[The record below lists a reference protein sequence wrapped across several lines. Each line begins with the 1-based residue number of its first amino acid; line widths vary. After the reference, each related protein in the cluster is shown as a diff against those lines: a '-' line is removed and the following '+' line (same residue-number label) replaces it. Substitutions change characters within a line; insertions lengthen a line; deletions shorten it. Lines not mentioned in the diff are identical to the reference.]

1 MILHIFVPENFY
13 MKKFNALLLL
23 VVLFCIPQVYHT
35 QQTDRLYL
43 SFAATGRVYD
53 ITGITGTVSLPAPLA
68 SPAPTNTAE
77 VSNLAVG
84 YDNPGGN
91 PNALVFINSDIAA
104 NAPIYKNGAQINP
117 PVTGPN
123 AQIGGIGTNN
133 VPGTYFGRVYGF
145 QSNTKTLYPIYPSGA
160 TVPITAASGDTD
172 WNTGTTF
179 GTDTFFDY
187 DNNIYTFLNNAG
199 NTARY
204 LYKIAIA
211 TGIAT
216 KAAQITGPVATV
228 AGIRGMAYLNGLVYT
243 ATLTGASG
251 GTANTIQINSI
262 NISTGVSTAVATIN
276 VGSNF
281 GNLDLAS
288 VPYYVPFTFTCNG
301 AAFQGNSTF
310 STGYASTRTVRIPIS
325 NVYGPG
331 SYTINVSGT
340 DFATTSQNVTIAA
353 GSTFIDVPVTYNG
366 TGSAGQKTVTV
377 RLENS
382 STLCSVTATAEASFG
397 CTPNMYISQS
407 DTLYNINT
415 SSNPFTFPPVGS
427 YSGNINS
434 IGISPVNGLMYG
446 TVDNSNTIVRINAS
460 GTYTLMGAVT
470 GLPTGVTF
478 NAGEFDATGN
488 YYVKQ
493 SGSNAT
499 LYRVNI
505 ATMSATALTLSQAIN
520 ISDFA
525 YRTADGRLYS
535 VSSDTDGRL
544 LSIDLSVSPATVSFI
559 GANSSLFPF
568 GAMFASSTGEVYGS
582 LNTGG
587 FYQFNLTNGQRTLI
601 SSSPASNSN
610 DGAHCATAPIAFSAD
625 LSATVT
631 DGATTYAPGSTVTY
645 TIVVGNTGPF
655 GVQGATVSVPLPA
668 GVPAA
673 NITYTAVSA
682 GGAASSVTGTQ
693 TGAVSDMVNLPL
705 NGTITYTVT
714 VNIPVSYTGN
724 LNTTVNVA
732 SPANS
737 SDPNTAN
744 NTATD
749 TNVQS
754 VCYNPITNTAAG
766 IDTRVGIT
774 LQKNSNI
781 GNGNWPFTRKS
792 AHMAIESNTQ
802 GFVVT
807 RLETS
812 ALSNITNPQEGMM
825 VFDTT
830 VKCLKIY
837 SDGAWKCF
845 SVPSCP

>member
-1 MILHIFVPENFY
+1 
-13 MKKFNALLLL
+13 MKKFNVLLLL
-23 VVLFCIPQVYHT
+23 IAFFCIPQVFHS
-35 QQTDRLYL
+35 QQADRLYL

-53 ITGITGTVSLPAPLA
+53 ITGITGTVSLPTPLA
-68 SPAPTNTAE
+68 SPTVTTAADL
-77 VSNLAVG
+77 SNLATG

-91 PNALVFINSDIAA
+91 PGTLVFIHSNTPANSVL
-104 NAPIYKNGAQINP
+104 YKNGTAITP
-117 PVTGPN
+117 AATLPN
-123 AQIGGIGTNN
+123 APIGGIGTNN
-133 VPGTYFGRVYGF
+133 VPGAYFGRVYGF

-160 TVPITAASGDTD
+160 TLPITAAAGDTD
-172 WNTGTTF
+172 WTAGTTF
-179 GTDTFFDY
+179 STDTFFDY
-187 DNNIYTFLNNAG
+187 ENNIYMFINNSG

-211 TGIAT
+211 TGVAT
-216 KAAQITGPVATV
+216 KAVQITGPAATV
-228 AGIRGMAYLNGLVYT
+228 GSMQGMAYLKGFVYT
-243 ATLTGASG
+243 ASLIGTQG

-262 NISTGVSTAVATIN
+262 NIATGVSTTTATIN
-276 VGSNF
+276 IGSNF
-281 GNLDLAS
+281 ANLDLAS
-288 VPYYVPFTFTCNG
+288 VPYYVPFTFTCSG

-310 STGYASTRTVRIPIS
+310 STGYASTRTVRIPITDI
-325 NVYGPG
+325 YAPG
-331 SYTINVSGT
+331 TYTINVSGT
-340 DFATTSQNVTIAA
+340 DFATTSQNVTINA
-353 GSTFIDVPVTYNG
+353 GTTFIDVPVTYNG
-366 TGSAGQKTVTV
+366 TGAAGQKTVTI
-377 RLENS
+377 RLGNS
-382 STLCSVTATAEASFG
+382 STVCSLTATAEASFG
-397 CTPNMYISQS
+397 CNSNMYISQNS
-407 DTLYNINT
+407 TVYNVNT
-415 SSNPFTFPPVGS
+415 TSNPFTFPSVGS
-427 YSGNINS
+427 YTSNINS
-434 IGISPVNGLMYG
+434 IGINPVDGLMYG

-460 GTYTLMGAVT
+460 GTFTLLGAVS

-478 NAGEFDATGN
+478 NAGEFDNTGN
-488 YYVKQ
+488 YYLKQ
-493 SGSNAT
+493 SGSGTT

-505 ATMSATALTLSQAIN
+505 AAMSATALTLSQAIN

-544 LSIDLSVSPATVSFI
+544 LSIDLSTSPATVTFI
-559 GANSSLFPF
+559 GANSALLPF

-610 DGAHCATAPIAFSAD
+610 DGAHCVTAPIAFSAD
-625 LSATVT
+625 LYATVT
-631 DGATTYAPGSTVTY
+631 DGATTYAPGSSVTY
-645 TIVVGNTGPF
+645 TVVVGNTGPF
-655 GVQGATVSVPLPA
+655 GVQGATVSVPLPT
-668 GVPAA
+668 GIPAA
-673 NITYTAVSA
+673 NISYTAVGA
-682 GGAASSVTGTQ
+682 GGATSSVTGTQ
-693 TGAVSDMVNLPL
+693 TGAVNDVVNLPL
-705 NGTITYTVT
+705 NGTITYTIT
-714 VNIPVSYTGN
+714 VNVPVSYTGN
-724 LNTTVNVA
+724 LATTVNVT

-754 VCYNPITNTAAG
+754 VCYNPVTNTASG

-774 LQKNSNI
+774 LQKNPNV

-837 SDGAWKCF
+837 SDGAWRCF

>member
-1 MILHIFVPENFY
+1 
-13 MKKFNALLLL
+13 MKKFNVLLLL
-23 VVLFCIPQVYHT
+23 IALFYKPHSFYG
-35 QQTDRLYL
+35 QQSDRLYL

-53 ITGITGTVSLPAPLA
+53 ITGISGTVSLPTPLA
-68 SPAPTNTAE
+68 SPVPTTAAE
-77 VSNLAVG
+77 ASNLAVG

-91 PNALVFINSDIAA
+91 PNSIVFINSDITA
-104 NAPIYKNGAQINP
+104 NAPIYKNGVQMNP

-145 QSNTKTLYPIYPSGA
+145 QSNTKILYPIYPSGA
-160 TVPITAASGDTD
+160 TLPITAAAGDTD
-172 WNTGTTF
+172 WNAGTTF

-187 DNNIYTFLNNAG
+187 ENNIYTFLNNSA

-211 TGIAT
+211 TGVAT
-216 KAAQITGPVATV
+216 KAVQLTGPVATV

-243 ATLTGASG
+243 ATLTGTQG

-276 VGSNF
+276 IGSNF

-310 STGYASTRTVRIPIS
+310 STGYPSTRTVRIPIS

-331 SYTINVSGT
+331 TYTINVSGT

-353 GSTFIDVPVTYNG
+353 GSTFIDIPVTYNG
-366 TGSAGQKTVTV
+366 TGAAGQKTATI
-377 RLENS
+377 RLGNS
-382 STLCSVTATAEASFG
+382 STVCSVTATAEASFG
-397 CTPNMYISQS
+397 CNSSMYISQN
-407 DTLYNINT
+407 TTVYNVNT
-415 SSNPFTFPPVGS
+415 TSNPFTFPAVGS
-427 YSGNINS
+427 YTGNINS
-434 IGISPVNGLMYG
+434 IGINPVDGLMYG

-460 GTYTLMGAVT
+460 GTFTLMGAVS

-544 LSIDLSVSPATVSFI
+544 LSINLSTSPATVTFI
-559 GANSSLFPF
+559 GANSSLIPF

-610 DGAHCATAPIAFSAD
+610 DGAHCVTAPIAFSAD
-625 LSATVT
+625 LYATVT
-631 DGATTYAPGSTVTY
+631 DGATTYSPGSPVTY
-645 TIVVGNTGPF
+645 TVVVGNNGPF
-655 GVQGATVSVPLPA
+655 GVQGATVTVPLPT
-668 GVPAA
+668 GIPAA
-673 NITYTAVSA
+673 NITYTAVGA
-682 GGAASSVTGTQ
+682 GGATSSVTGTQ
-693 TGAVSDMVNLPL
+693 TGAVNDVVNLPL
-705 NGTITYTVT
+705 NGTVTYTIT
-714 VNIPVSYTGN
+714 VNIPVAYTGN
-724 LNTTVNVA
+724 LTTTVNVT

-737 SDPNTAN
+737 TDPNTAN

-754 VCYNPITNTAAG
+754 VCYNPVTNTAAG

-774 LQKNSNI
+774 LQKNPNV

-792 AHMAIESNTQ
+792 AHVAIESNSQ
-802 GFVVT
+802 GLVVT
-807 RLETS
+807 RMETA
-812 ALSNITNPQEGMM
+812 ALSNITTPQEGMM

-837 SDGAWKCF
+837 SDGAWRCF

>member
-1 MILHIFVPENFY
+1 
-13 MKKFNALLLL
+13 MKKFNVLLLL
-23 VVLFCIPQVYHT
+23 IALFYKPHSFYA
-35 QQTDRLYL
+35 QQSDRLYL

-53 ITGITGTVSLPAPLA
+53 LTGITGTVSLPAPLA
-68 SPAPTNTAE
+68 SPAPANTVE
-77 VSNLAVG
+77 ISNLAVG

-91 PNALVFINSDIAA
+91 PNSIVFINSDIVA
-104 NAPIYKNGAQINP
+104 NAPIYKNGIQMNP

-145 QSNTKTLYPIYPSGA
+145 QSSTKTLYPIYPSGA
-160 TVPITAASGDTD
+160 TIPITAAAGDTD

-187 DNNIYTFLNNAG
+187 ENNIYTFLNNSG

-211 TGIAT
+211 TGVAT

-243 ATLTGASG
+243 ATLTGTQG

-262 NISTGVSTAVATIN
+262 NISTGVSTTVATIN
-276 VGSNF
+276 TGSNF

-288 VPYYVPFTFTCNG
+288 VPYYVPFTFTCSG

-325 NVYGPG
+325 NIYAPNT
-331 SYTINVSGT
+331 YTINVSGT
-340 DFATTSQNVTIAA
+340 DFATTSQNVTITA

-366 TGSAGQKTVTV
+366 TGSAGQKTVTL
-377 RLENS
+377 RLGNS
-382 STLCSVTATAEASFG
+382 STVCSVTATVEASFG
-397 CTPNMYISQS
+397 CNSNMYVSQS
-407 DTLYNINT
+407 NTLYNINT
-415 SSNPFTFPPVGS
+415 TSNPFTFPAAGS
-427 YSGNINS
+427 YTGNFNS
-434 IGISPVNGLMYG
+434 IGINPADGLMYG

-460 GTYTLMGAVT
+460 GTFTLLGAVS
-470 GLPTGVTF
+470 GLPAGVNF

-505 ATMSATALTLSQAIN
+505 STMNATALTLSQAVN
-520 ISDFA
+520 IADFA
-525 YRTADGRLYS
+525 YRTADGKLYAVS
-535 VSSDTDGRL
+535 VDSDGRL
-544 LSIDLSVSPATVSFI
+544 LSIDLSTSPATATFI
-559 GANSSLFPF
+559 GTNNTLTLF
-568 GAMFASSTGEVYGS
+568 GAMFASSTGEVYGA
-582 LNTGG
+582 LNSGG

-601 SSSPASNSN
+601 SSSPAATTN
-610 DGAHCATAPIAFSAD
+610 DGAHCVTAAIAFSAD
-625 LSATVT
+625 LYTSVT
-631 DGATTYAPGSTVTY
+631 DGATTYTPGSSVTY
-645 TIVVGNTGPF
+645 TVVAGNNGPF
-655 GVQGATVSVPLPA
+655 GVQDATVALPLPS
-668 GVPAA
+668 GIPAA
-673 NITYTAVSA
+673 NITYTATGA
-682 GGAASSVTGTQ
+682 GGATSSVTGTQ
-693 TGAVSDMVNLPL
+693 TGALNDVVNLPV

-714 VNIPVSYTGN
+714 VNIPVNYTGN
-724 LNTTVNVA
+724 LTTSVNVA

-737 SDPNTAN
+737 TDPNTAN

-754 VCYNPITNTAAG
+754 VCYNPATNTAAG
-766 IDTRVGIT
+766 IDTRIGIT
-774 LQKNSNI
+774 LQKNPNA

-792 AHMAIESNTQ
+792 AHMVIESNTQ
-802 GFVVT
+802 GLVVT
-807 RLETS
+807 RMETA
-812 ALSNITNPQEGMM
+812 ALSNITVPQEGMM

-837 SDGAWKCF
+837 SDGAWRCF

>member
-1 MILHIFVPENFY
+1 
-13 MKKFNALLLL
+13 MKKFNVLMLLIA
-23 VVLFCIPQVYHT
+23 FFYKPHAFYA

-43 SFAATGRVYD
+43 SLAATGRVYD
-53 ITGITGTVSLPAPLA
+53 ITGISGTVSLPTPLA
-68 SPAPTNTAE
+68 SPTVTTPADL
-77 VSNLAVG
+77 SNLAVG

-91 PNALVFINSDIAA
+91 PNTLVFIHSNTAA
-104 NAPIYKNGAQINP
+104 NSVLYKNGTAITP
-117 PVTGPN
+117 AATLPGVS
-123 AQIGGIGTNN
+123 IGGIGTNN

-160 TVPITAASGDTD
+160 TVPITAAAGDTD

-179 GTDTFFDY
+179 STDTFFDY
-187 DNNIYTFLNNAG
+187 ENNIYMFLNNSG

-211 TGIAT
+211 TGVAT
-216 KAAQITGPVATV
+216 KAVQITGPAATT
-228 AGIRGMAYLNGLVYT
+228 ASMQGMAYLNGLVYT
-243 ATLTGASG
+243 ASLIGTNG

-262 NISTGVSTAVATIN
+262 NIATGVSTTAATIN
-276 VGSNF
+276 IGSSF
-281 GNLDLAS
+281 ANLDLAS

-331 SYTINVSGT
+331 TYTINVSGT

-353 GSTFIDVPVTYNG
+353 GTTFVDIPVTYNG
-366 TGSAGQKTVTV
+366 TGAAGQKTVTI
-377 RLENS
+377 RLGNS
-382 STLCSVTATAEASFG
+382 STVCSVTATAEASFG
-397 CTPNMYISQS
+397 CNSNMYISQS
-407 DTLYNINT
+407 NTVYNIGT
-415 SSNPFTFPPVGS
+415 TSNPFTYPAVGS
-427 YSGNINS
+427 YTGNINS
-434 IGISPVNGLMYG
+434 IGINPVDGLMYG

-460 GTYTLMGAVT
+460 GTFTLMGTVS

-478 NAGEFDATGN
+478 NAGEFDNTGN
-488 YYVKQ
+488 YYLKQ
-493 SGSNAT
+493 SGSGTT

-525 YRTADGRLYS
+525 YRIADGRLYS

-544 LSIDLSVSPATVSFI
+544 LSINLSVSPATVSFI
-559 GANSSLFPF
+559 GTNNSLLPF

-601 SSSPASNSN
+601 SSSPASSSN
-610 DGAHCATAPIAFSAD
+610 DGAHCVTAPIAFGAD
-625 LSATVT
+625 LYATVT
-631 DGATTYAPGSTVTY
+631 DGATTYAPGSSITY
-645 TIVVGNTGPF
+645 TVVVGNNGPF
-655 GVQGATVSVPLPA
+655 GVQGATVSVPLPT
-668 GVPAA
+668 GIPAA
-673 NITYTAVSA
+673 NITYTAVGA
-682 GGAASSVTGTQ
+682 GGATTIVTGTQ
-693 TGAVSDMVNLPL
+693 TGAVNDTVNLPL
-705 NGTITYTVT
+705 NGTVTYTIT
-714 VNIPVSYTGN
+714 VNIPVTYTGN
-724 LNTTVNVA
+724 LSSTVSVT

-737 SDPNTAN
+737 TDPNTAN

-749 TNVQS
+749 TNTQS
-754 VCYNPITNTAAG
+754 VCYNPVTNTAAG

-774 LQKNSNI
+774 LQKNSNA

-792 AHMAIESNTQ
+792 AHLAIESNTQ

-807 RLETS
+807 RLATA
-812 ALSNITNPQEGMM
+812 ALTNITNPQEGMM